1 MVSSYKLVQN
11 SAEKANINT
20 IISIYGDVLK
30 NGLSYIYLGYTDLGK
45 IQIILDWT
53 KNESL
58 LQNFAQNISDLQKDG
73 TVGILHTCNLTS
85 NFSQVFVV
93 KISNFEN

>member
-1 MVSSYKLVQN
+1 MAMFLRM
-11 SAEKANINT
+11 ACP
-20 IISIYGDVLK
+20 
-30 NGLSYIYLGYTDLGK
+30 IYLGYTDLGK

-58 LQNFAQNISDLQKDG
+58 LQNFAKNISDLQKDG